1 MKKYVKLHL
10 VTIVGV
16 VVGSISGYLYWRFV
30 GCSTGTCVITSNPIN
45 STIYGALLG
54 GTLFSMFETK
64 KSK

>member
-1 MKKYVKLHL
+1 MKKYVKLHI
-10 VTIVGV
+10 VTIIGVG
-16 VVGSISGYLYWRFV
+16 VGSILGYLYWRFV